1 MNKSLKELIREQLMI
16 DEQNIISDVLPKARE
31 LIRLTK
37 DGKPVIVADR
47 SRIPK
52 IYHVL
57 LYLFGKK
64 LAYLAELTDSPGASI
79 KEISSALDFPEN
91 YTRALL
97 SELLSKGFIE
107 RSERGIYVAETMRM
121 KEAIS
126 TIEAKLR
133 GSANE

>member
-1 MNKSLKELIREQLMI
+1 MNKTLKELIREQLMI
-16 DEQNIISDVLPKARE
+16 DEQNLISDVLPKAKE
-31 LIRLTK
+31 FIRLTK
-37 DGKPVIVADR
+37 DGKPVIIADR

-126 TIEAKLR
+126 MIEAKLR

>member
-16 DEQNIISDVLPKARE
+16 DEQNIISDVLPRAKE
-31 LIRLTK
+31 FIRLTK

-126 TIEAKLR
+126 MIEAKLR

>member
-1 MNKSLKELIREQLMI
+1 MNRSLKELIREQLMI
-16 DEQNIISDVLPKARE
+16 DEQNIISDVLPKAKE
-31 LIRLTK
+31 FIRLTK
-37 DGKPVIVADR
+37 DGKPVIIADR

-57 LYLFGKK
+57 LYLFAKK

-97 SELLSKGFIE
+97 SELLSKGFIQ

-133 GSANE
+133 GSPNE

>member
-16 DEQNIISDVLPKARE
+16 DEQNIISDVLPRAKE
-31 LIRLTK
+31 FIRLTK